1 MHATVMAIMVV
12 YMRLGMRSTVTDIL
26 PAKVR
31 RALEKVGRDIA
42 LARKKRSLT
51 VVMMAERLGVAKSTY
66 LRVEK
71 GDPNVAMGT
80 YAMAL
85 FVLGASDRLGDLLDP
100 GGDDVGLLLD
110 ERRIPQRVRTRKTP
124 SSL

>member
-1 MHATVMAIMVV
+1 
-12 YMRLGMRSTVTDIL
+12 MRSNVSDIL

-31 RALEKVGRDIA
+31 RSLAKLGRDIA

-51 VVMMAERLGVAKSTY
+51 TLMMAERVGVAKSTY

-71 GDPNVAMGT
+71 GDPNVAMAT
-80 YAMAL
+80 YAMTL

-110 ERRIPQRVRTRKTP
+110 ERRIPQRVRTRKAP
-124 SSL
+124 YGL

>member
-1 MHATVMAIMVV
+1 MK
-12 YMRLGMRSTVTDIL
+12 STVADIL

-31 RALEKVGRDIA
+31 RSIEKLGHDIA

-51 VVMMAERLGVAKSTY
+51 VNMMAERLGVAKSTY
-66 LRVEK
+66 IRVEK
-71 GDPNVAMGT
+71 GDPKVAMCT

-85 FVLGASDRLGDLLDP
+85 FVLGASDGLGDLLDP

>member
-1 MHATVMAIMVV
+1 
-12 YMRLGMRSTVTDIL
+12 MRSTVADIL

-31 RALEKVGRDIA
+31 RALEKLGRDIA

-66 LRVEK
+66 LRGEK

-85 FVLGASDRLGDLLDP
+85 FVLGASDGLGDLLDP

-110 ERRIPQRVRTRKTP
+110 ERRIPQRVRTRKAP

>member
-1 MHATVMAIMVV
+1 
-12 YMRLGMRSTVTDIL
+12 MRSTGTDIL

-31 RALEKVGRDIA
+31 RSLEKFGRDVA

-51 VVMMAERLGVAKSTY
+51 VTMMAERLGVAKSTY
-66 LRVEK
+66 IRVEK
-71 GDPNVAMGT
+71 GDPSVAMGT

-85 FVLGASDRLGDLLDP
+85 FVLGASDGLAGLLDP

-110 ERRIPQRVRTRKTP
+110 ESRIPQRVRTRKTP
-124 SSL
+124 RSL

>member
-1 MHATVMAIMVV
+1 
-12 YMRLGMRSTVTDIL
+12 MRSTVTDIL

-31 RALEKVGRDIA
+31 RSLEKLGRDIA

-51 VVMMAERLGVAKSTY
+51 VNMMAERLGVAKSTY
-66 LRVEK
+66 IRVEK

-85 FVLGASDRLGDLLDP
+85 FVLGASDRLDDLLDP

-110 ERRIPQRVRTRKTP
+110 ERRIPQRVRPRKAP
-124 SSL
+124 RSL

>member
-1 MHATVMAIMVV
+1 MKSI
-12 YMRLGMRSTVTDIL
+12 VTDIL

-31 RALEKVGRDIA
+31 RSMEKLGRDIA

-51 VVMMAERLGVAKSTY
+51 VNMMAERLGVAKSTY
-66 LRVEK
+66 IRVEK
-71 GDPNVAMGT
+71 GDPNVATGT

-85 FVLGASDRLGDLLDP
+85 FVLGASDGLGDLLDP
-100 GGDDVGLLLD
+100 GSDDVGLLLD

>member
-1 MHATVMAIMVV
+1 MK
-12 YMRLGMRSTVTDIL
+12 STVSDIL
-26 PAKVR
+26 PGKVR
-31 RALEKVGRDIA
+31 GALRKLGRDIA

-51 VVMMAERLGVAKSTY
+51 AVMMAERLGVAKSTF
-66 LRVEK
+66 LRVET
-71 GDPNVAMGT
+71 GDPKVAMGT

>member
-1 MHATVMAIMVV
+1 MVA
-12 YMRLGMRSTVTDIL
+12 YMGLKMRSTVTDIL

-31 RALEKVGRDIA
+31 RSLEKLGRDIA

-51 VVMMAERLGVAKSTY
+51 VNMMGERLGVAKSTY
-66 LRVEK
+66 IRVEK
-71 GDPNVAMGT
+71 GDANVAMGT

-85 FVLGASDRLGDLLDP
+85 FVLGASDGLGDLLDP

-124 SSL
+124 RSL

>member
-1 MHATVMAIMVV
+1 MVA
-12 YMRLGMRSTVTDIL
+12 YMGHIMRSTVADTL
-26 PAKVR
+26 PAKAR
-31 RALEKVGRDIA
+31 RSLEKLGRDIA

-51 VVMMAERLGVAKSTY
+51 VIMMAERLGVAKSTY

-71 GDPNVAMGT
+71 GDPNAGIGI

-85 FVLGASDRLGDLLDP
+85 FVLGASDKLGDLLDP
-100 GGDDVGLLLD
+100 GGDDIGLLLD
-110 ERRIPQRVRTRKTP
+110 ERRIPQRVRTRKIP